1 MNPFSSLKNWLPDF
15 TDLRRLLLNPSVDDQ
30 ALEATLAAARQR
42 QPLPVIWL
50 LGKTQAGKTAIVQ
63 ALTGSPLAEIG
74 TGFRPCTRTARFY
87 DYPEDAPV
95 VRFLDTR
102 GLGERAYD
110 PDEDIQYCESQ
121 AHLVLGVMKAMDLE
135 QEAVTRV
142 LRQVRGRHPTWPV
155 VIAQTGLNEGY
166 PPGQGHVLPYPFDQ
180 DDWPSRIPAD
190 LGRALVAQR
199 ATLGTLPGSGPSRWV
214 PIDLTLPEDGLE
226 PTDYGLAAL
235 WAAIGAVTADDLRAR
250 LGADADVHDLFA
262 RTAHPH
268 IVGHALAAAAVGALP
283 AVGLA
288 GVPAIQAKLL
298 HSLAAIYQVPWNG
311 RQIAEFLGFL
321 GTGIGIAYLARL
333 LGRELFKLVPYLGQ
347 SLGAVYAATASG
359 AVTFALGK
367 AACYYLRAVRL
378 GERIDAT
385 TLRAIYTHALTSG
398 VAMLQSERREGLP
411 DQVTP

>member
-1 MNPFSSLKNWLPDF
+1 MNPFTSLKHWLPDF
-15 TDLRRLLLNPSVDDQ
+15 TDLRRILLNPSIDDE
-30 ALEATLAAARQR
+30 ALEAALAAARQR

-87 DYPEDAPV
+87 DYPAEAPV

-121 AHLVLGVMKAMDLE
+121 AHLVLGVIKAMDLA
-135 QEAVTRV
+135 QEPVTRV
-142 LRQVRGRHPTWPV
+142 LGQVRARHPTWPV

-180 DDWPSRIPAD
+180 EDWPSRLPAD
-190 LGRALVAQR
+190 LGRALIAQR
-199 ATLGTLPGSGPSRWV
+199 ETLSRLPGAGPPRWV
-214 PIDLTLPEDGLE
+214 PIDLTLSEDGL
-226 PTDYGLAAL
+226 PPSDYGLAAL
-235 WAAIGAVTADDLRAR
+235 WAAIGAVTAGDLRAR
-250 LGADADVHDLFA
+250 LGADAEVHDLFA
-262 RTAHPH
+262 RAAHPH

-311 RQIAEFLGFL
+311 RQIAELLGFL
-321 GTGIGIAYLARL
+321 GSGIGIAYLARL

-378 GERIDAT
+378 GERIDST
-385 TLRAIYTHALTSG
+385 TLRTIYTHALTSG
-398 VAMLQSERREGLP
+398 VAMLQSERRKGPP
-411 DQVTP
+411 DQVAP